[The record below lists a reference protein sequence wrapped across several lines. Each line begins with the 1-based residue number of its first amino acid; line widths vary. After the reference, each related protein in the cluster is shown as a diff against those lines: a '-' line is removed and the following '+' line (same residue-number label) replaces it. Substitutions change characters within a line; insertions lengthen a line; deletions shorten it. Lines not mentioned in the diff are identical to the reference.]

1 MKKILSTLIIYFVLG
16 GCQSIS
22 PKEETFKNPLF
33 YKKMVNLSSN
43 YFWDI
48 KLTPT
53 TMTSYLR
60 HTDTVWVQKCD
71 LIKNEETYIIMSC
84 EDIEDPTYRHR
95 TKCII
100 DNDPFEGHVKC
111 YGSEDKYDDPEKHWN
126 SIDNYTTNDP
136 NYTINNPNR

>member
-22 PKEETFKNPLF
+22 PQEETFKNPLF
-33 YKKMVNLSSN
+33 YKKMENLSSN

-60 HTDTVWVQKCD
+60 RTDTVLVQKCELTD
-71 LIKNEETYIIMSC
+71 Q
-84 EDIEDPTYRHR
+84 
-95 TKCII
+95 
-100 DNDPFEGHVKC
+100 
-111 YGSEDKYDDPEKHWN
+111 
-126 SIDNYTTNDP
+126 
-136 NYTINNPNR
+136 

>member
-71 LIKNEETYIIMSC
+71 LIKNTETYIIMSC
-84 EDIEDPTYRHR
+84 EDISDPTYRHR
-95 TKCII
+95 IKCII

-111 YGSEDKYDDPEKHWN
+111 YGSEDKYDDPEKNWD
-126 SIDNYTTNDP
+126 SIFNYVLVD
-136 NYTINNPNR
+136 

>member
-1 MKKILSTLIIYFVLG
+1 MKKILSILIIYFVLG

-22 PKEETFKNPLF
+22 PQEETFKNPLF
-33 YKKMVNLSSN
+33 YKKMENLSSN

-84 EDIEDPTYRHR
+84 EDVVDPTYRHR

-100 DNDPFEGHVKC
+100 DDNNKLYAHVQC
-111 YGSEDKYDDPEKHWN
+111 YTNNNEHPNPEKKWH
-126 SIDNYTTNDP
+126 SIDNYSIR
-136 NYTINNPNR
+136 YE